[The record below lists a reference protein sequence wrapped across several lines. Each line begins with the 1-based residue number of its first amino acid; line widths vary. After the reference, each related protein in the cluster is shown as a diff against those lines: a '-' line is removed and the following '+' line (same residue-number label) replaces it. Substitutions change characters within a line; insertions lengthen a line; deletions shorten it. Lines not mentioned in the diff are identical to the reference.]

1 MKYDAIVRMLEAD
14 TGASNDIIVPV
25 DADYVDSTSES
36 IKSHV
41 AESEELHSAFGYT
54 PSCDEF
60 EVVNLDELLQDMRDA
75 QASIEPDYSEDCDYN
90 CLKKKIAGVLRR
102 YFDYDDNGDP
112 NPEFDDTYTAQAAID
127 DIHAIVGDI

>member
-1 MKYDAIVRMLEAD
+1 MKYDAVVHMLEVD
-14 TGASNDIIVPV
+14 VDASNDIIVPV

-36 IKSHV
+36 IKSYV

-60 EVVNLDELLQDMRDA
+60 EVVNMDELLDDTRDA
-75 QASIEPDYSEDCDYN
+75 QAPVEPDCSEDCDYN

-102 YFDYDDNGDP
+102 YFEVDDNGDP

-127 DIHAIVGDI
+127 DIHEIVGDI